1 MSVHILLETILIKLN
16 IINMDIHSFENALRN
31 GNMAENTI
39 RAYVY
44 ALREFISRQKELTK
58 RDLLIYKTYLIESYK
73 PKTVNLRI
81 QALNKYLDFTNKS
94 KWRLKSVKV
103 QQRSYLE
110 NVISN
115 ADYIFLKRKLKQEEN
130 LMWYFV
136 VRFLAATGA
145 RISELIKI
153 KVEHITLGYFDI
165 YTKGGKIRR
174 IYIPKKLREEA
185 KEWLSKE
192 KRITGYLFLN
202 RFVER
207 ITTRGISQQ
216 LKAYA
221 VRYGLNEKV
230 VYPHS
235 FRHRFAK
242 NFLEKF
248 NDISLLADLM
258 GHESIETTRIYLR
271 RTSTEQQEIVDKV
284 ITW

>member
-1 MSVHILLETILIKLN
+1 MSFPIKNNYMTEETFEMLLVQ
-16 IINMDIHSFENALRN
+16 A
-31 GNMAENTI
+31 NMARNTVA
-39 RAYVY
+39 AYMY
-44 ALREFISRQKELTK
+44 AVREYYKRHKELNK
-58 RDLLIYKTYLIESYK
+58 RNLLVYKTYLIDTYK

-81 QALNKYLDFTNKS
+81 QAINKYLEYMGKQ
-94 KWRLKSVKV
+94 KLRLKSVKV

-110 NVISN
+110 NVITN
-115 ADYIFLKRKLKQEEN
+115 ADYQFLKKKLKMEDN
-130 LMWYFV
+130 LTWYFV

-145 RISELIKI
+145 RVSELIQL
-153 KVEHITLGYFDI
+153 KVEHIYLGYYDI

-174 IYIPKKLREEA
+174 IYIPKLLKQEA
-185 KEWLSKE
+185 IVWLE
-192 KRITGYLFLN
+192 GQKRSSGYIFLN
-202 RFVER
+202 RFGER

-216 LKAYA
+216 LKNYA
-221 VRYGLNEKV
+221 NKYGMNEKV

-271 RTSTEQQEIVDKV
+271 RSSSEQQAIIDKV

>member
-1 MSVHILLETILIKLN
+1 MSFPIKYNYMTEETFEMLLVQ
-16 IINMDIHSFENALRN
+16 A
-31 GNMAENTI
+31 NMARNTVA
-39 RAYVY
+39 AYMY
-44 ALREFISRQKELTK
+44 AVREYYKRHKELNK
-58 RDLLIYKTYLIESYK
+58 RNLLVYKTYLIETYK

-81 QALNKYLDFTNKS
+81 QAINKYLEYMGKQ
-94 KWRLKSVKV
+94 KLRLKSVKV

-115 ADYIFLKRKLKQEEN
+115 ADYQFLKKKLKMEDN
-130 LMWYFV
+130 LTWYFV

-145 RISELIKI
+145 RVSELIQL
-153 KVEHITLGYFDI
+153 KVEHIYLGYYDI

-174 IYIPKKLREEA
+174 IYIPKLLKQEAVVWLEEQ
-185 KEWLSKE
+185 
-192 KRITGYLFLN
+192 KRSSGYIFLN
-202 RFVER
+202 RFGER
-207 ITTRGISQQ
+207 ITPRGISQQ
-216 LKAYA
+216 LKNYA
-221 VRYGLNEKV
+221 NKYGMNEKV

-271 RTSTEQQEIVDKV
+271 RSSSEQQAIIDKV